1 MIVKKN
7 SNFNSSIFKLMEL
20 SDFSFLKVEKKIKK
34 NSRYLDSFIKIKS
47 NEKFFSFGLLDS
59 LHLIK
64 SLKQYIRLVKF
75 FSLKKRKH
83 IYLSSEFNSFF
94 LVKLLLN
101 KLILTKDIT
110 LQVEKQNKVNFVKIK
125 KSHFNH
131 CKLLIALNLSLN
143 SNKNN
148 LDTLVSN
155 NLFLINEIN
164 SNIKTKNDS
173 FYKIFNE
180 TSDFKKIIFLLLL
193 LDKHLKV

>member
-47 NEKFFSFGLLDS
+47 NENFFSFGLLDS